1 MRRGWLSHS
10 TCLRWAQYSHYQW
23 SLFMRASSY
32 HCLRWHP
39 ADSLATV
46 TTLRFL
52 LCYIQRR
59 DSDRDRFSLL
69 LDCTICPSNILNIF
83 YITADLR
90 TQTKLIL
97 IPYTWVKTVTFKRL
111 AIRLR
116 AATRLIKTFCLILF
130 AFGSPSRLFCAVI
143 AQDFNCSMFDST
155 FLFLRCSKLHGFNSN
170 YYGEASLFQ
179 LSGTAGSKRGQLS
192 TRLFKRDNPSAR
204 TFAR

>member
-1 MRRGWLSHS
+1 V
-10 TCLRWAQYSHYQW
+10 
-23 SLFMRASSY
+23 RASSY
-32 HCLRWHP
+32 HCLRLHL
-39 ADSLATV
+39 ADSFATV

-83 YITADLR
+83 SLTTDLR

-97 IPYTWVKTVTFKRL
+97 IPYTRVETVTFKRL
-111 AIRLR
+111 AILLR
-116 AATRLIKTFCLILF
+116 AATRLTKPFSLILF

-143 AQDFNCSMFDST
+143 APDFNCSMFNSA

-170 YYGEASLFQ
+170 YYGDAPLFQ
-179 LSGTAGSKRGQLS
+179 LSGTAGSKRGQL
-192 TRLFKRDNPSAR
+192 TTCLFKRDNPSAR